1 MELEPRSSAA
11 VSRRRLFHA
20 AGAATAAGSAALLA
34 ACGGGSG
41 PKESKGSKQA
51 DIALLNSAIDLENTA
66 IAAYTAGAPL
76 LKGPALKSGRELLG
90 QEKDHADAL
99 STAVS
104 QLGGH
109 PLPPKASYQFPGLRD
124 QRAVLRLLDTIEH
137 ELIGVYLDAL
147 PKLGTPKLR
156 AQVASI
162 LTTEAEHLAVVLGL
176 AGRPQAPRALVS
188 GRA

>member
-1 MELEPRSSAA
+1 MELERSSSVA
-11 VSRRRLFHA
+11 VSRRGFLHG
-20 AGAATAAGSAALLA
+20 AGAVATGGSAALLA

-41 PKESKGSKQA
+41 KKESKEAKQA
-51 DIALLNSAIDLENTA
+51 DVAILNSAIDLENRA

-76 LKGPALKSGRELLG
+76 LKGEALKLGRKLLG

-99 STAVS
+99 STAAS

-109 PLPPKASYQFPGLRD
+109 PIHPKASYSFPRVRNQD
-124 QRAVLRLLDTIEH
+124 DVLRLFDTIEH

-147 PKLGTPKLR
+147 PKLSSPSLR

-162 LTTEAEHLAVVLGL
+162 LANEAEHLSIVLGAL
-176 AGRPQAPRALVS
+176 GRPQVPTAFVTGSA
-188 GRA
+188 